1 MAQLNYIN
9 FAEVPSLIAAY
20 FQYWCMPSEEFLTIP
35 FQQKETAST
44 QGQSL
49 FVNFDMSKE

>member
-20 FQYWCMPSEEFLTIP
+20 FQYWCMPSEEFLTIS